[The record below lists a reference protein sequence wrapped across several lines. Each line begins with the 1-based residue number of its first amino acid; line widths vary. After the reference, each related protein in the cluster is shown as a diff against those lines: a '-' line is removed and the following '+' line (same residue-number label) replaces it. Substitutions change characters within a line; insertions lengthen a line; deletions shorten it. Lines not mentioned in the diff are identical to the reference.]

1 MNMEELTA
9 TKSKVDK
16 ELLEIYARRQDF
28 EIRQQEAEE
37 ALQRRND
44 SLNADQKEL
53 SANFQELVRVKSL
66 FHAYFHSFITLRRCP
81 VMK

>member
-16 ELLEIYARRQDF
+16 ELLEIYARRKDF

-53 SANFQELVRVKSL
+53 SANFQELVRVESL
-66 FHAYFHSFITLRRCP
+66 FHAHFHFFNDLKKCLS
-81 VMK
+81 